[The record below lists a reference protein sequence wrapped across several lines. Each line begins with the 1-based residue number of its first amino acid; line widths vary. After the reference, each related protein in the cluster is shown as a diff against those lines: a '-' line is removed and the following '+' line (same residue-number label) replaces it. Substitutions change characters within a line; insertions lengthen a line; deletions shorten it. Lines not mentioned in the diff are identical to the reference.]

1 MAKLFNNTNDIILH
15 NPAPF
20 NEKISKDDKSW
31 ILIPAIAYK
40 VLIPEAKERKLNL
53 FQETILKLFKS
64 GNKNINFLED
74 NLLLDRKLI
83 EYIINEFHVSGYID
97 DNNLVTQKGT
107 NVLADEDEDYKNIV
121 GYIFYDVVS
130 NKFWDAFVPDE
141 DYKILENDGFG
152 QEFRRFK
159 YGDLGKPIKGK
170 AVVVKEETEAEIR
183 EIDSLEIHEV
193 CIKHKIRLSNMTK
206 SNYNMKNYTF
216 PKRIEK
222 IKYLDEATP
231 IYLATYMYYPKDLTK
246 QSKWQVCH
254 PFYGG
259 TSNNLRLELD
269 KLKETPQNENLKK
282 CIDDLVF
289 TSLNVTADERKNLRN
304 EDDKRFYEAL
314 EKRLSKNIEN
324 YSSLTSILL
333 EMNRNFEKIEK
344 MKVNRGKRYDEI
356 QEKLGE
362 NVVLA
367 QESLEVALKILAG
380 QYEGYY
386 NDKLLSNNIYENS
399 KKLGLL
405 AKRCGFKEQFPDIFQ
420 KFFKLKKGNI
430 KYALENAEM
439 KALVALN
446 LLISDG
452 VNEHSFFNLAKQVP
466 EAIDFLSDLLIRRNE
481 NNHNY
486 SIEDNERDIKVIY
499 LKVLYII
506 SLLFEDLTF
515 RYDGKI
521 SFYTFEEC
529 EEKEIQHIDMKV
541 RMQADHEVESDIGK
555 VIRDYP
561 DIKKLLMNG
570 KIRLIKRKG
579 MCIVDFCKVFE
590 SLLNVI
596 ADRMLDKKAK
606 DRVPFKPQ
614 ESVAYIEKN
623 IKKLGFNF
631 NSAELPDSFKRVPT
645 NKIKNGFESFEM
657 GTLGSKTY
665 TTLYSAIENDSE
677 LIEKIG
683 YESPELINIIARIAD
698 IRHHHGSSIEFSD
711 EFIEIYT
718 EIAKAVKVILKN
730 LSNKKLH

>member
-83 EYIINEFHVSGYID
+83 EYIINELHVSGYID
-97 DNNLVTQKGT
+97 DNNLVTQEGT

-121 GYIFYDVVS
+121 GYIFYDVIS

-159 YGDLGKPIKGK
+159 YGDLGKPIRGK

-206 SNYNMKNYTF
+206 ANYNMKNYTF

-231 IYLATYMYYPKDLTK
+231 VYLATYMYYPKDLTK

-314 EKRLSKNIEN
+314 EKILSKNIEN

-430 KYALENAEM
+430 KYAIENAEM

-466 EAIDFLSDLLIRRNE
+466 GTIDFLSDLLIRRNE

-486 SIEDNERDIKVIY
+486 
-499 LKVLYII
+499 
-506 SLLFEDLTF
+506 
-515 RYDGKI
+515 
-521 SFYTFEEC
+521 
-529 EEKEIQHIDMKV
+529 
-541 RMQADHEVESDIGK
+541 
-555 VIRDYP
+555 
-561 DIKKLLMNG
+561 
-570 KIRLIKRKG
+570 
-579 MCIVDFCKVFE
+579 
-590 SLLNVI
+590 
-596 ADRMLDKKAK
+596 
-606 DRVPFKPQ
+606 
-614 ESVAYIEKN
+614 
-623 IKKLGFNF
+623 
-631 NSAELPDSFKRVPT
+631 
-645 NKIKNGFESFEM
+645 
-657 GTLGSKTY
+657 
-665 TTLYSAIENDSE
+665 
-677 LIEKIG
+677 
-683 YESPELINIIARIAD
+683 
-698 IRHHHGSSIEFSD
+698 
-711 EFIEIYT
+711 
-718 EIAKAVKVILKN
+718 
-730 LSNKKLH
+730 